1 MINGESRETG
11 NTGYTRWKKNQ
22 TCETNPSQDIDN
34 NIILYYIP
42 LLTISVFELT
52 DSL

>member
-1 MINGESRETG
+1 MENQEKLATQGTQDGE
-11 NTGYTRWKKNQ
+11 KNQ

-42 LLTISVFELT
+42 LLTISLFEIT